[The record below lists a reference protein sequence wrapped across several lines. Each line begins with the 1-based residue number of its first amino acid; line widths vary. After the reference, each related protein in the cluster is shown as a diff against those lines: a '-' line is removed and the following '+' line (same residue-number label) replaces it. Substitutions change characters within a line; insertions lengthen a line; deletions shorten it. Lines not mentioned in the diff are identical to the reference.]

1 MEHFNSKSLKKKQNK
16 EDLFDA
22 ERGDEYIETII
33 VKGHMVNV
41 FMNDPGQCYWL
52 QWQED
57 NILRSEGCGT
67 YNWDYKGYAELFL
80 FKGE

>member
-1 MEHFNSKSLKKKQNK
+1 MNKKPKQDK
-16 EDLFDA
+16 KDLFNA
-22 ERGDEYIETII
+22 KCGDEYIETII

-57 NILRSEGCGT
+57 GILKSESCGT
-67 YNWDYKGYAELFL
+67 YNTDYKGYAEMCL
-80 FKGE
+80 FKK